1 MENEELN
8 TELHERWGSVG
19 EKYRDKN
26 INVFSEEYRNMNADL
41 PSRWKSTAPKETT
54 QQVGLGV
61 ANLNDEYAESK
72 DAKHFDELNY
82 DAVDLLRSDKQSIQ
96 SIKENEDIGDAAIRM
111 SEKYLGR
118 ENINREDA
126 IDLVLEHFN
135 KFDVNEMVA
144 AQDLGYV
151 SGLVTD
157 MNEAEQAGRSE
168 DFEDKVQQLNDYR
181 LLFTA
186 KNSLPFFFQ
195 KGGRGITAVGDVLE
209 GIIQAPSTWIGLL
222 LPVAGK
228 AGAMGSAQA
237 AKFGVTKLLQQV
249 GKRPILTAVGVE
261 AGAGLAQDVAA
272 QKVEIETALKDD
284 YSLVRTGAVTAI
296 SGLAPAA
303 LIPLTTKGAVISY
316 AERNTGDL
324 VNLSKEAIQKRID
337 DANKEAETFLE
348 GAKVTKSVKEDAEKV
363 AKQLKILD
371 PDAVKRGDLEFRAI
385 AETEGVEGP
394 LRISVSAD
402 SYKSVQAALVE
413 IAQKAGKVKPKLN
426 PKTGK
431 VEEERISETVAR
443 AIRKIKTTDPKT
455 GKTLKQELDGDEAA
469 KAVNDFFFPLM
480 KKYNLT
486 QGNLSDMFL
495 ADMSEAGRQLAVGSA
510 IKKQL
515 KDALTDV
522 SQYDYF
528 GFAKARQQALKEL
541 DDSAKNKNVRDY
553 YQNTVSAKTGEIIK
567 ELDAARLAFMTS
579 QPATTARNIAGS
591 AIRLPMDAL
600 VRSIDT
606 SLQKLTGVERLTPNS
621 DAWAMF
627 GGFLNSAETNAVVAI
642 MKADFAGQTDRVLRP
657 LIDMADATKTQSK
670 IKGLSTAARAVNI
683 LNTISDNWF
692 KKVAL
697 TGTLKRELNNIATI
711 INPKTKEEALEY
723 FEKFLVKTTGPDGKL
738 IVGGEKGL
746 KDYYKLIGVDDKS
759 PDAWKSIFRQED
771 FNLANIIQKGRFHDV
786 FGKTKE
792 GRDAVQKAVEEA
804 LYFTYQRSPDN
815 PLAKSFINGV
825 HSLPFIATSLAPFPR
840 FMVNAMRFTYEH
852 SPAMLMFDKKAK
864 AQLMALAGNKSA
876 REVTEGY
883 TELSKSL
890 VGTSVLMGSVAF
902 RQSEFAGENWYEGKT
917 ADGRTYDLRPFF
929 PLAPYL
935 FFADL
940 IARKMEGNPVTPET
954 ASKLIQTTLA
964 TVTGMQA
971 FKTGFGLYAFESS
984 IADIEEGNFQGMGK
998 LATEWAANV
1007 AETFTIPL
1015 TVPQDAYSTF
1025 FAPDDVRIL
1034 KTLDSPNLFS
1044 LFVNKSTKRLPWN
1057 NYIHDFM
1064 DETFENY
1071 EKPLE
1076 LTSPFTTEK
1085 IRRPGAIQ
1093 RQTTGLMFRE
1103 RKTLVQKEFIRL
1115 RIPPSK
1121 LAKRTKDPKYNQILD
1136 FLSAEF
1142 AVGPLHELMTSERY
1156 LKHKDDPQ
1164 LQRQMIEYSIVN
1176 EFHPVKR
1183 YIMDNIARGSKTSK
1197 IISFY
1202 KFNRLG
1208 EYEKKVAENTYHQMI
1223 NPETNKPYGVP
1234 DNDNYD
1240 YELLYDIGKSLK
1252 RAIPEPE

>member
-1 MENEELN
+1 MAEELN
-8 TELHERWGSVG
+8 VDLPTDDGWTSMSAPETESVNIFA
-19 EKYRDKN
+19 EEYKN
-26 INVFSEEYRNMNADL
+26 INADL
-41 PSRWKSTAPKETT
+41 SREKDGWVSPLLTRRSLPQKIPVN
-54 QQVGLGV
+54 QDYM
-61 ANLNDEYAESK
+61 DEVNAEK
-72 DAKHFDELNY
+72 IEELNHG
-82 DAVDLLRSDKQSIQ
+82 ALDLLRSDKQTIQ
-96 SIKENEDIGDAAIRM
+96 TLRENDDVQDAALRFA
-111 SEKYLGR
+111 KTYLGR
-118 ENINREDA
+118 ENIDPDDA
-126 IDLVLEHFN
+126 LDLALEHFN
-135 KFDVNEMVA
+135 KFDVNEMTA
-144 AQDLGYV
+144 AQDYGYV

-157 MNEAEQAGRSE
+157 INESAQMGLEENLQ
-168 DFEDKVQQLNDYR
+168 DKTQQLNDYR

-195 KGGRGITAVGDVLE
+195 DGGRGMTAIGDVLE
-209 GIIQAPSTWIGLL
+209 GIIQAPSTWIGML

-261 AGAGLAQDVAA
+261 AGAGLLQDVAA
-272 QKVEIETALKDD
+272 QKTEITAELKED
-284 YSLVRTGAVTAI
+284 YSLLRTGAVTAI

-303 LIPLTTKGAVISY
+303 IIPLTAKGAVISI
-316 AERNTGDL
+316 AERNTGNL
-324 VNLSKEAIQKRID
+324 VKLSKDAIQKRID

-348 GAKVTKSVKEDAEKV
+348 GAKTTKSVKEDAEKV

-371 PDAVKRGDLEFRAI
+371 PEAVKRGDLEFRAI

-426 PKTGK
+426 AKTGK
-431 VEEERISETVAR
+431 LEEERITETVAR
-443 AIRKIKTTDPKT
+443 AIRKIKLTDPKT
-455 GKTLKQELDGDEAA
+455 GKQLKPENMLEGDEAA
-469 KAVNDFFFPLM
+469 KAINDFFFPLM

-486 QGNLSDMFL
+486 QGNLSDMFM
-495 ADMSEAGRQLAVGSA
+495 ADMSEAGRQLAIGSA
-510 IKKQL
+510 IKGQL
-515 KDALTDV
+515 KEALTDV
-522 SQYDYF
+522 SQFDYF

-553 YQNTVSAKTGEIIK
+553 FQNTISAKTGEVIK

-600 VRSIDT
+600 VRKVDT
-606 SLQKLTGVERLTPNS
+606 TLQQITGVERLTPNS
-621 DAWAMF
+621 DAWAVM
-627 GGFLNSAETNAVVAI
+627 GGFLNSAETNAVVAL

-670 IKGLSTAARAVNI
+670 IKGLSTVARAVNI

-746 KDYYKLIGVDDKS
+746 KDYYKLIGVDDTN
-759 PDAWKSIFRQED
+759 PEAWKSIFRQED

-825 HSLPFIATSLAPFPR
+825 HSLPFLATSLAPFPR

-864 AQLMALAGNKSA
+864 AQMMALAGSKSA
-876 REVTEGY
+876 KEVVEGY

-890 VGTSVLMGSVAF
+890 VGTSVLMASTAF
-902 RQSEFAGENWYEGKT
+902 RMSEFAGENWYEGKT

-940 IARKMEGNPVTPET
+940 IARKMEGNPVTPES
-954 ASKLIQTTLA
+954 ASKLIQTTLS

-971 FKTGFGLYAFESS
+971 FKTGFGLYTFESS

-998 LATEWAANV
+998 LSTEWAANV

-1015 TVPQDAYSTF
+1015 SFGQDAYSTF

-1085 IRRPGAIQ
+1085 IRRPAAIQ
-1093 RQTTGLMFRE
+1093 KQFSGLMFRE
-1103 RKTLVQKEFIRL
+1103 RKNLVQKEFIRL
-1115 RIPPSK
+1115 RIPPNK
-1121 LAKRTKDPKYNQILD
+1121 LALRTKDPKYNNLLN

-1142 AVGPLHELMTSERY
+1142 AIGPLHELITSERY
-1156 LKHKDDPQ
+1156 LKHSGDTQ
-1164 LQRQMIEYSIVN
+1164 TQRQMIEHIIVK
-1176 EFHPVKR
+1176 EFHPQKR
-1183 YIMDNIARGSKTSK
+1183 KIMENLERGGQSSK
-1197 IISFY
+1197 IVSFF
-1202 KFNRLG
+1202 KFNQLP
-1208 EYEKKVAENTYHQMI
+1208 EYEKTVAKNTYHEMI
-1223 NPETNKPYGVP
+1223 NPKTNEPYGIP
-1234 DNDNYD
+1234 ENDKYD
-1240 YELLYDIGKSLK
+1240 YEILYDLGNIAKK
-1252 RAIPEPE
+1252 AYIE